1 MGGSSG
7 DSGGSNNVARSNPN
21 EMRAREMAAE
31 TNRQKAEQEAKS
43 RQSSF
48 DNYQEQRKA
57 ASQGIDVMITPKEAK
72 TVRENAGLAMML
84 DERAK
89 KSQIKVPI
97 PTLGTV
103 AMGTISSI
111 SSKQQARALRSG
123 GIPVYDSSSS
133 MFDADKDYRGVVKDG
148 RFSGDPS
155 FSPIGRSEGVTR
167 TESGSYSVSAK
178 SDDGGND
185 SPTEEIISPSPKDMT
200 TPKPKA
206 PSISTASR
214 RALISGAGG
223 GALRRNL
230 L

>member
-1 MGGSSG
+1 MGGSSS
-7 DSGGSNNVARSNPN
+7 DSGGSSNLESLRSRD
-21 EMRAREMAAE
+21 RAMAEA
-31 TNRQKAEQEAKS
+31 TNRAKAEQEAKS

-48 DNYQEQRKA
+48 DDYQQQRSA
-57 ASQGIDVMITPKEAK
+57 ASQGIDVMISPQKAK

-89 KSQIKVPI
+89 TSQIKVPI

-148 RFSGDPS
+148 RFSGDSS

>member
-1 MGGSSG
+1 MGGSSS
-7 DSGGSNNVARSNPN
+7 DSGGSSNLESLRSRD
-21 EMRAREMAAE
+21 RAMAEA
-31 TNRQKAEQEAKS
+31 TNRAKAEQEAKS

-48 DNYQEQRKA
+48 DDYQQQRSA
-57 ASQGIDVMITPKEAK
+57 ASQGIDVMISPQKAK

-89 KSQIKVPI
+89 TSQIKVPI

>member
-1 MGGSSG
+1 MGGSSS
-7 DSGGSNNVARSNPN
+7 DSGGSSNIESLRSRD
-21 EMRAREMAAE
+21 RAMAEA
-31 TNRQKAEQEAKS
+31 TNRAKEEQEAKS
-43 RQSSF
+43 RQTAF
-48 DNYQEQRKA
+48 DDYQQQRSA
-57 ASQGIDVMITPKEAK
+57 ASQGIDVMISPQKAK

-89 KSQIKVPI
+89 TSQIKVPI

-148 RFSGDPS
+148 RFSGDSS

>member
-1 MGGSSG
+1 MGGSSS
-7 DSGGSNNVARSNPN
+7 DSGGSSNIESLRSRD
-21 EMRAREMAAE
+21 RAMAEA
-31 TNRQKAEQEAKS
+31 TNRAKAEQEAKS

-48 DNYQEQRKA
+48 DDYQQQRSA
-57 ASQGIDVMITPKEAK
+57 ASQGIDVMISPQKAK

-89 KSQIKVPI
+89 TSQIKVPI

-133 MFDADKDYRGVVKDG
+133 MFDADKDFRALVKDG
-148 RFSGDPS
+148 RFSGASS
-155 FSPIGRSEGVTR
+155 FRPIGRSEGVTR

>member
-1 MGGSSG
+1 MGGSSS
-7 DSGGSNNVARSNPN
+7 DSGGSSNIESLRSRD
-21 EMRAREMAAE
+21 RAMAEA
-31 TNRQKAEQEAKS
+31 TNRAKAEQEAKS

-48 DNYQEQRKA
+48 DDYQQQRSA
-57 ASQGIDVMITPKEAK
+57 ASQGIDVMISPQKAK

-89 KSQIKVPI
+89 TSQIKVPI

-148 RFSGDPS
+148 RFSGDSS

-178 SDDGGND
+178 SDDND

>member
-1 MGGSSG
+1 MGGSSS
-7 DSGGSNNVARSNPN
+7 DSGGSSNIESLRSRD
-21 EMRAREMAAE
+21 RAMAEA
-31 TNRQKAEQEAKS
+31 TNRAKAEQEAKS

-48 DNYQEQRKA
+48 DDYQQQRSA
-57 ASQGIDVMITPKEAK
+57 ASQGIDVMISPQKAK

-89 KSQIKVPI
+89 TSQIKVPI

-148 RFSGDPS
+148 RFSGDSS

>member
-1 MGGSSG
+1 MGGSSS
-7 DSGGSNNVARSNPN
+7 DSGGSSNLESLRSRD
-21 EMRAREMAAE
+21 RAMAEA
-31 TNRQKAEQEAKS
+31 TNRAKAEQEAKS

-48 DNYQEQRKA
+48 DDYQQQRSA
-57 ASQGIDVMITPKEAK
+57 ASQGIDVMISPQKAK

-89 KSQIKVPI
+89 TSQIKVPI

-148 RFSGDPS
+148 RFSGDSS

-178 SDDGGND
+178 SDDND